1 MNKHIYLHEI
11 MRTVP
16 GREEPYLAS
25 VASLRHDPVRGDRE
39 GHAPFAQ
46 FRSVQTSGPWPC
58 AINIWENTWAG
69 QTEDLVGQF
78 LDARRDVAMEEWW
91 NRNLHLRRGG
101 YDRLLIPA
109 PFSPARADLVAR
121 GVRCEVFRHE
131 IAWLPFGEPLRY
143 LELVGQQLVPAL
155 DRLGLVLVGA
165 FRVAMRPRQVVTI
178 IGAPEWRQLA
188 EMLAAAERDAQL
200 AAWNQYRATN
210 AERAE
215 EMLLLPARHDP
226 LARGTG
232 SERSARVSR
241 SQSRRRR

>member
-1 MNKHIYLHEI
+1 MNNHIYLHEI
-11 MRTVP
+11 IRTVP

-25 VASLRHDPVRGDRE
+25 VLSLHHDPVRGDRE
-39 GHAPFAQ
+39 GRAAFAQ

-58 AINIWENTWAG
+58 AVNIWENTWAG

-78 LDARRDVAMEEWW
+78 LDTRRDVAMEEWW

-101 YDRLLIPA
+101 YDRILVPA
-109 PFSPARADLVAR
+109 AFSPALADLVAR
-121 GVRCEVFRHE
+121 GVRCEVFWHE

-143 LELVGQQLVPAL
+143 LDLVGRELVPAL

-178 IGAPEWRQLA
+178 IGAPEWQQLA
-188 EMLAAAERDAQL
+188 ELLSAAQRDPQL
-200 AAWNQYRATN
+200 ATWNEYRTTTAD
-210 AERAE
+210 RAE

-226 LARGTG
+226 LARGG
-232 SERSARVSR
+232 AR
-241 SQSRRRR
+241 